1 MPTMQH
7 VLTRGDD
14 DTETVVTVTYTFHRA
29 CAGSRDGL
37 TGPPIEPD
45 EPAHCEIESI
55 DGPDGKPF
63 DVTKKELQ
71 EIERECLEDAWE
83 RSQPP
88 EREMGER

>member
-14 DTETVVTVTYTFHRA
+14 DIETTVTVTYVLHQA
-29 CAGSRDGL
+29 CAGSTDGRF
-37 TGPPIEPD
+37 GPKIEPD

-55 DGPDGKPF
+55 IGTDGKVF
-63 DVTKKELQ
+63 DVTTR
-71 EIERECLEDAWE
+71 ERQDIHDSCLEDAWE

-88 EREMGER
+88 ERERDE